1 MTILMH
7 CRVISKLSIMVT
19 SAKVHIPSM
28 DLEHVS
34 PGTTCALAEQ
44 EDRRRFPL
52 KTGNSYWSADRG
64 CCQNKRYAHCLN
76 WKCICFPK
84 L

>member
-1 MTILMH
+1 MIILMH

-34 PGTTCALAEQ
+34 PGTTCGLAEQ

-52 KTGNSYWSADRG
+52 KTGKVTDQLIGTAVRTKG
-64 CCQNKRYAHCLN
+64 MLTT
-76 WKCICFPK
+76 
-84 L
+84 